1 MFFRRRSKTSH
12 IKNTWIEDVTISG
25 KSKVLSL
32 RPTYFVIRIDKQK
45 IRELFSKDK
54 YFIGYGLVVLMVLA
68 VSSLSNPT
76 KADVVNFYPT
86 SCLGGWENPENATGA
101 PSLEKDDSIESF
113 NDENSARMRGTSVI
127 FCGGFEGEIPPEAIA
142 NSFSLSFRI
151 SVDDGSVEHSKTEIL
166 VVPETEDVRVGTDNI
181 EIIEIENSNDGNQ
194 STDSIESEEVDTVQP
209 EEAPSV
215 APEVIEQVIEVEAPA
230 EESPEPV
237 SSPEPEP
244 SPAEPAGESA
254 FLRFFTKRVHAEGED
269 ISSVETAEPQIVEV
283 VVDEPVVIEE
293 IPEPQSENLEQADTS
308 SGEVINID
316 RSSSENGEADLD
328 STPNE
333 DSENIAEVIPN
344 DAILKIVYTLDGEK
358 WISLG
363 YISMSSWKDLNFS
376 LPLKEWS
383 DVNSFQIKLEQVSSF
398 DEKPVVFLDS
408 VILSAEYDGLG
419 EDPIRQPDFGTDVIL
434 SDKIVDD
441 IRVIKILR
449 NDIPMIWYTKIPPAV
464 ELPEGEIIEE
474 QDGVEIIVVTEDET
488 DRTLDVPV
496 EVEVV
501 VPVEEV
507 VEPEEVETIEEPVVE
522 TLPVDPTPE
531 NIEIIPSENTE
542 IISFG
547 RKIKNLFGVLQVY
560 AEGEDGGGESSGGSG
575 GESGGGES
583 SSSEGDSSSSAESS
597 SSTSESST
605 GDEASSASSTSDGS
619 EAGSSEN
626 SISDSTVDNPDSS
639 ENSVVSEDNSETLNS
654 DAIIENQVNDS
665 INKVLDDINIGESGN
680 IIIDTIHKYD
690 NSDVKITEDLILST
704 TEAIVPGLTPI
715 SYTEEQIMNERASGT
730 EWNLVALGSSVDV
743 ATTVD
748 VSGGII
754 FWFAPGNTAIYQY
767 NTASGG
773 ISSEGISSTV
783 DSEIKYLEPSGDISE
798 ISVDAQNSELITP
811 KEEKDA
817 LEMESILNSE
827 TVKEE
832 DLENITIKEKID

>member
-1 MFFRRRSKTSH
+1 MFFRRIFKTSQ
-12 IKNTWIEDVTISG
+12 IKNTWIEDVAISG

-32 RPTYFVIRIDKQK
+32 RPTYFVIKIDKQK

-54 YFIGYGLVVLMVLA
+54 YFIGYGLVVLLVLA
-68 VSSLSNPT
+68 ISSLSSPT

-113 NDENSARMRGTSVI
+113 NDENSARMRGTSDI
-127 FCGGFEGEIPPEAIA
+127 FCGGFEGEIPPEVIA

-166 VVPETEDVRVGTDNI
+166 VVPETEDVRVGTDNV
-181 EIIEIENSNDGNQ
+181 EIIEIENSNDGTE
-194 STDSIESEEVDTVQP
+194 STDYLGSEGVDSGVDSTDTVQSEEVSP
-209 EEAPSV
+209 V
-215 APEVIEQVIEVEAPA
+215 APEVMEQVIEVEVPV
-230 EESPEPV
+230 EESPEPA
-237 SSPEPEP
+237 SSPEPES
-244 SPAEPAGESA
+244 SPAEPNGESA
-254 FLRFFTKRVHAEGED
+254 FLRFFTNIVHAEGED
-269 ISSVETAEPQIVEV
+269 IAGVDIVEEQTIE
-283 VVDEPVVIEE
+283 VVDEPVVTEQISG
-293 IPEPQSENLEQADTS
+293 PQSENLDQSDTS
-308 SGEVINID
+308 SSEVINID
-316 RSSSENGEADLD
+316 RSSSENGEANLD
-328 STPNE
+328 DASSE
-333 DSENIAEVIPN
+333 DTENIAEVMPN

-383 DVNSFQIKLEQVSSF
+383 DVNSFQIKLEQISSF

-408 VILSAEYDGLG
+408 VILSAEYNGLG

-474 QDGVEIIVVTEDET
+474 QSGVEIIVVTEDET
-488 DRTLDVPV
+488 DGSFNTPV
-496 EVEVV
+496 EG
-501 VPVEEV
+501 V
-507 VEPEEVETIEEPVVE
+507 VESEIVEIIEEPVVE
-522 TLPVDPTPE
+522 ILPVDLTPE
-531 NIEIIPSENTE
+531 NIEVVPSENTE

-575 GESGGGES
+575 SEGGGGES
-583 SSSEGDSSSSAESS
+583 SASGGNSSSSTESS
-597 SSTSESST
+597 SSTSESSA
-605 GDEASSASSTSDGS
+605 GDEASSSSNASDRSEPVSPEGSVSDGDL
-619 EAGSSEN
+619 N
-626 SISDSTVDNPDSS
+626 NPDSLEGS
-639 ENSVVSEDNSETLNS
+639 AVSEDNSEKLNLDVTL
-654 DAIIENQVNDS
+654 ENQVNDS
-665 INKVLDDINIGESGN
+665 IDKVLNDINIGEGGN

-715 SYTEEQIMNERASGT
+715 SYTEEQIMSERTSGT
-730 EWNLVALGSSVDV
+730 EWNLVALGSVVDV

-754 FWFAPGNTAIYQY
+754 FWFGPDNTAVYQY
-767 NTASGG
+767 NTSSGG
-773 ISSEGISSTV
+773 ISSESVSSTI
-783 DSEIKYLEPSGDISE
+783 DSEVKYLEPNGDISE
-798 ISVDAQNSELITP
+798 VSIDVQDSEIVTP
-811 KEEKDA
+811 KEEIEA
-817 LEMESILNSE
+817 LEIESVLDAESTQEDKIE
-827 TVKEE
+827 TVSV
-832 DLENITIKEKID
+832 KEKID